1 VQDARARA
9 DLPAIAHPA
18 ARPLTIALVTIE
30 YPPDPFSSGIG
41 SYTKTLAESL
51 AHRGHTVHV
60 VTRGTSEDSRTREG
74 AVIIHRLVP
83 ARPPIPKHLTP
94 WATTVLA
101 VRGALGEL
109 RYRRKV
115 ASKLAELVANEGVEL
130 IEAADH
136 AAEAAFY
143 DPRKHPHVPFVVR
156 LHTPVAIGEI
166 FDKNLPEIARRL
178 VGWYERRFL
187 RRATHLTATSSRVI
201 DFMAAEM
208 RLTPDPITAL
218 PNPPTFDPGS
228 ITVRQELGDP
238 NMVLFVGR
246 VNHWKGTHLLMKAI
260 PLVLERKPTAR
271 FVLVGADAFS
281 YRGHASMRDHL
292 LGLLPENCHDSVH
305 FMGRLPHNEV
315 AAQFQRASVCVF
327 PSLFEVFG
335 YTCLEAMTYGRAI
348 VGSSNGGMSEL
359 LDDGRAGL
367 LFTPPDYGELADKIL
382 SLLGDPDLRRTLGA
396 RARERVLEKYD
407 TVIVLERF
415 EEYYRQAIAELRS

>member
-1 VQDARARA
+1 VPAAARR
-9 DLPAIAHPA
+9 D
-18 ARPLTIALVTIE
+18 ARPLTIALATIE

-41 SYTKTLAESL
+41 SYTKTMAEALAR
-51 AHRGHTVHV
+51 RGHTVHV
-60 VTRGTSEDSRTREG
+60 VTRGTGEDSRTQEG
-74 AVIIHRLVP
+74 GVTIHRVVP

-94 WATTVLA
+94 WATALLA
-101 VRGALGEL
+101 VRGAFSEM
-109 RYRRKV
+109 RYRRKL
-115 ASKLAELVANEGVEL
+115 ASKLAELVENEGVEL

-143 DPRKHPHVPFVVR
+143 DPRKHPRVPFVVR

-166 FDKNLPEIARRL
+166 FDRNLPEIARRL

-187 RRATHLTATSSRVI
+187 RRATHLTATSNRVI
-201 DFMAAEM
+201 DFMAEEM
-208 RLTPDPITAL
+208 RLTRSSITSL
-218 PNPPTFDPGS
+218 PNPPTFDPDS
-228 ITVRQELGDP
+228 VRVQEELEDS

-281 YRGHASMRDHL
+281 YRGHASMREYL
-292 LGLLPENCHDSVH
+292 LGLLPQNCRDSVL
-305 FMGRLPHNEV
+305 FKGRLPHHEV
-315 AAQFQRASVCVF
+315 GAQFQRASVCVF

-367 LFTPPDYGELADKIL
+367 LFTPPDYRELADKIL

-396 RARERVLEKYD
+396 RARERVLAKYD
-407 TVIVLERF
+407 IGIVLERF
-415 EEYYRQAIAELRS
+415 VEYYRQAIADLRG